1 MNGDLPPLTDECGSG
16 AGCLYKD
23 AMLDTLQERVR
34 VLREALELAMKW
46 GAALCPAE
54 YAKCRAALEAS
65 K

>member
-23 AMLDTLQERVR
+23 AMIDTLQERVR
-34 VLREALELAMKW
+34 VLREALQEVVKW
-46 GAALCPAE
+46 STAYSDVRVIA
-54 YAKCRAALEAS
+54 RAALEAS